1 MANMEN
7 FLNSIEIPNGVGFEI
22 YPNTM
27 PFLFKTKALFQSFGL
42 EAEKIF
48 QKVLIK
54 YDLPVFFP
62 LEFSLSVESCN
73 GEKHICLSKLFFID
87 TICKC
92 FNRQLPEELNDF
104 FSMVSSGYSNH
115 AFMRNEFLSSN
126 LKNITKGIIK
136 ELNETKTV
144 EDFRNVSNYLYQVLI
159 ALAKKRNIDNLKF
172 QKFFLHFRDDLIKQ
186 LKKIIIWS
194 DKILDDISIPLENEL
209 FRYVDID
216 KFKMY
221 FSFLYL
227 HNSQFV
233 KSPYNLILYDSALKI
248 VDSIENKDVK
258 IQSIYI
264 FSFFKSLDKS
274 LIIDNANIK
283 KFNELLNYY
292 KNRSNI
298 GPTNLLENY
307 SRGDFSGKTID
318 EILAFISKEI
328 EKTIKKS
335 TELGSENVD
344 TNEMN
349 SKIDE
354 LDKKIK
360 SGKLVGKDLLKAKHQ
375 LQKLHMVM
383 KEVIPRA
390 IHKGLPP
397 FKGFYVYF
405 YDNGMVAID
414 KIDYGSRLFVMPVST
429 YKYILDNKIDRLR
442 KAGRLDSVKAY
453 KHDERTDWLG
463 KAKQDILNSTEY
475 VTEADKKYN
484 EQIDGWNFGYTQEDI
499 DKIKN
504 TIESIEK
511 DVSLTS
517 NEKDKIKK
525 EIEEKAKKK
534 RKKKQKA
541 NEIDSELKQSNP
553 KSEEEMTKKDNDELA
568 NLESKLDDEF
578 GNDSDF
584 DELYEAEKKYKK
596 NGNRCASVSKFGKDR
611 TIDENGMYHCEM
623 CNTTYSIEQK
633 SRLDYHHF
641 IPISKGGPDT
651 LYNGICLCTECHRI
665 IHYEKERIPI
675 STQGYILSL
684 IEKHIREENPEL
696 LDKFIEYKN
705 YFFPDINELIS
716 NERNRLKKQG
726 LSESMIDII
735 IEEKEELLL
744 NDPKKYVKGF
754 ELRYHK

>member
-1 MANMEN
+1 MAN

-22 YPNTM
+22 SPTTLLKIVDETKERNE
-27 PFLFKTKALFQSFGL
+27 LFDKIWRLYDRIHKKYGIENIVPIFTSIGIQSYENKKILVPSNFYYAFSYAKFFNYSFERINEILGSTLVYFKYNNFDELRKKFIYEIIKDIIKNGINSLKRTNNLEDLKDVSFDYYTSIMEDLKLIDLSDEQKQRLFFELRDKLIRSLNKTK
-42 EAEKIF
+42 
-48 QKVLIK
+48 
-54 YDLPVFFP
+54 
-62 LEFSLSVESCN
+62 
-73 GEKHICLSKLFFID
+73 
-87 TICKC
+87 
-92 FNRQLPEELNDF
+92 
-104 FSMVSSGYSNH
+104 M
-115 AFMRNEFLSSN
+115 N
-126 LKNITKGIIK
+126 LKGIIDDLNKPIK
-136 ELNETKTV
+136 ELE
-144 EDFRNVSNYLYQVLI
+144 NV
-159 ALAKKRNIDNLKF
+159 NL
-172 QKFFLHFRDDLIKQ
+172 
-186 LKKIIIWS
+186 
-194 DKILDDISIPLENEL
+194 N
-209 FRYVDID
+209 ID
-216 KFKMY
+216 KFKLFLTYQY
-221 FSFLYL
+221 FIFSGSLK
-227 HNSQFV
+227 N
-233 KSPYNLILYDSALKI
+233 PYNKIMFESSKRIFNSIENKNVSIKELEVILYDSSNKI
-248 VDSIENKDVK
+248 GYFDEISYSDFIRIMKQAVMDG
-258 IQSIYI
+258 I
-264 FSFFKSLDKS
+264 F
-274 LIIDNANIK
+274 
-283 KFNELLNYY
+283 E
-292 KNRSNI
+292 
-298 GPTNLLENY
+298 E
-307 SRGDFSGKTID
+307 KTILNDYSVDDFKGKSID
-318 EILAFISKEI
+318 EVARFVSKEI
-328 EKTIKKS
+328 EKTIEKS

-344 TNEMN
+344 ANEMN
-349 SKIDE
+349 SKLDE

-429 YKYILDNKIDRLR
+429 YRYILDNKIDRLR

-463 KAKQDILNSTEY
+463 KAKQAILNSTEY

-484 EQIDGWNFGYTQEDI
+484 EQIDGCNFGYTQEDI

-517 NEKDKIKK
+517 DEKDKIKK

-641 IPISKGGPDT
+641 VPISKGGPDT

-705 YFFPDINELIS
+705 NFFPYINDLIS
-716 NERNRLKKQG
+716 DERNRLKKQG
-726 LSESMIDII
+726 LPENMIDII
-735 IEEKEELLL
+735 MEEKEELLL
-744 NDPKKYVKGF
+744 SDPKKYVKGF